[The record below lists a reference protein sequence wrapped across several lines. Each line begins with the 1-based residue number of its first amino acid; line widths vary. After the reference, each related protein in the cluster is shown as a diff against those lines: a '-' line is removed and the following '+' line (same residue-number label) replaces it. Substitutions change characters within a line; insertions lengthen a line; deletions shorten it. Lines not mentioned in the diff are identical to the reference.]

1 MNRRGFL
8 RSAVSAAVGVALA
21 PIAAKLLP
29 ECAPVIPPPAKP
41 VTNFAALSPAE
52 IKVWSRNTWRE
63 SRHEAFVKGIL
74 KPRFIGAE
82 NGDFGV
88 ITIDTVA

>member
-29 ECAPVIPPPAKP
+29 EWAPLPIPPPPKP
-41 VTNFAALSPAE
+41 ATDFSALSPAE
-52 IKVWSRNTWRE
+52 IKVWSRSVWRE
-63 SRHEAFVKGIL
+63 ASRPTFAEELKGF
-74 KPRFIGAE
+74 RFDPDEYGI
-82 NGDFGV
+82 

>member
-29 ECAPVIPPPAKP
+29 ECAPVIPAPAKP

-52 IKVWSRNTWRE
+52 IKVWSRNVWRAA
-63 SRHEAFVKGIL
+63 SRPTFAEELKRLGAF
-74 KPRFIGAE
+74 
-82 NGDFGV
+82 N
-88 ITIDTVA
+88 TVA

>member
-8 RSAVSAAVGVALA
+8 RSAASAAVGVALA

-29 ECAPVIPPPAKP
+29 EWAPLIPPPAKP
-41 VTNFAALSPAE
+41 VTNFAALTP
-52 IKVWSRNTWRE
+52 KQTVVWSRALWEQQRD
-63 SRHEAFVKGIL
+63 RLFIQGML
-74 KPRFIGAE
+74 KPRFIGSE

-88 ITIDTVA
+88 ITID